1 MLLNILQY
9 TGTLFTTKGNLAEK
23 VSGVMLRL
31 SDLDNV

>member
-9 TGTLFTTKGNLAEK
+9 TGNLFATKNNLAEK
-23 VSGVMLRL
+23 VSGVMLRV